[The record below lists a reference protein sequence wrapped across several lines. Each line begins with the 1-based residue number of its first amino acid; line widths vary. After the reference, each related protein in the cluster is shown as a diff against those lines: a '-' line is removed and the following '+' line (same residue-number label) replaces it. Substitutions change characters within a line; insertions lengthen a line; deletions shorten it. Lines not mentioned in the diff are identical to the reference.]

1 MEIILKTIAVL
12 SIATSLSLPSYA
24 TVHVVACHS
33 KYRTSSLRTCWTDD
47 FSSTKKAPAIPGAM
61 TVAFLTSCFIGAN
74 GYLCEK
80 KGGKCLYNTD
90 CCHRLV
96 CFQVTQTCEPR
107 GPHARLAAPKRAKDT
122 TKPGARAGVMATT
135 GQTPR

>member
-24 TVHVVACHS
+24 TVHVV
-33 KYRTSSLRTCWTDD
+33 
-47 FSSTKKAPAIPGAM
+47 APAIPGAM